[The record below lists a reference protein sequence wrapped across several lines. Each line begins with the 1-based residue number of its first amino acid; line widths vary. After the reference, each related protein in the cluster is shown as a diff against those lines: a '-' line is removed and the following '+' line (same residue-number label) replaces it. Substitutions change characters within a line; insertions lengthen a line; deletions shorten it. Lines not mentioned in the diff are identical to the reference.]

1 MDRDSDIGRDGER
14 YGQGEIDR
22 CRYRDS
28 KRYREGVNRRDREI
42 ADSDRQRGIQQ
53 GRQRGLERDVEIW
66 IGRDSERDINRQ
78 IYIKRD

>member
-1 MDRDSDIGRDGER
+1 MDSDSDSGRNGER
-14 YGQGEIDR
+14 YGWGERDS
-22 CRYRDS
+22 CRYRDI
-28 KRYREGVNRRDREI
+28 KRDREGVNRRDREI

-78 IYIKRD
+78 IYIKID